1 MSLCFRTQG
10 GFCNRL
16 RSIVS
21 ACLWAEDLDREL
33 NIYWPVEPGHMACS
47 LEDIFIT
54 SSIPRLVKVEAGYLS
69 KAHQVLTKDDMA
81 IIIQMSGVQE
91 IRIESYSEFHPESKG
106 VRGLGLL
113 RQIRFQ
119 PELEACADNIWRKIG
134 GKSSW
139 LGVHFRGTDHRKCL
153 AVSPLSGFRQL
164 TEPFLFL
171 SDEIVAKEEMVKK
184 GGIIIN
190 SLLGRKTAEQQKD
203 GVIEWLVLQKCSRI
217 LASLGSS
224 YSEMAA
230 RRSGATFEV
239 SVSP

>member
-1 MSLCFRTQG
+1 MSLSFRTQG

-16 RSIVS
+16 RAIVS

-33 NIYWPVEPGHMACS
+33 NIYWPIEPGHMACS
-47 LEDIFIT
+47 LEDIFIP
-54 SSIPRLVKVEAGYLS
+54 SSIPRLLKVEAGYLS
-69 KAHQVLTKDDMA
+69 KAHQVLTKEDME
-81 IIIQMSGVQE
+81 IVVQMSGME

-106 VRGLGLL
+106 GRGLRLL

-153 AVSPLSGFRQL
+153 AASPLSGFRQID
-164 TEPFLFL
+164 EPFLFL

-184 GGIIIN
+184 GGIIIDC
-190 SLLGRKTAEQQKD
+190 LLGRKTAGQQRD
-203 GVIEWLVLQKCSRI
+203 AVIEWLVLQKCSRI

-230 RRSGATFEV
+230 RRSGATLEL